1 MVGRV
6 GGQQKI
12 SIGRGC
18 EYLHTVIHE
27 IGEFL
32 LSSEQSAIFNERTAK
47 DTLNFVR
54 SQFVRNRPP
63 ATGLYVRLRL
73 LKAKIWYKCS

>member
-27 IGEFL
+27 IGEFFA
-32 LSSEQSAIFNERTAK
+32 QVSAIFNERTAK

-54 SQFVRNRPP
+54 FCQKPT
-63 ATGLYVRLRL
+63 TGY
-73 LKAKIWYKCS
+73 

>member
-27 IGEFL
+27 IGEFFAL
-32 LSSEQSAIFNERTAK
+32 KSVLSLMKEQPRI
-47 DTLNFVR
+47 L
-54 SQFVRNRPP
+54 
-63 ATGLYVRLRL
+63 
-73 LKAKIWYKCS
+73 

>member
-1 MVGRV
+1 MKCHLFSSELHVFPNLLSRVRLYASILSAHALKIVIHCLRCYSMVGRI

-27 IGEFL
+27 IGEL
-32 LSSEQSAIFNERTAK
+32 VKTNE
-47 DTLNFVR
+47 N
-54 SQFVRNRPP
+54 
-63 ATGLYVRLRL
+63 
-73 LKAKIWYKCS
+73 

>member
-1 MVGRV
+1 MVGQI

-27 IGEFL
+27 IGEFFAL
-32 LSSEQSAIFNERTAK
+32 KSVLSLTKNSKEL
-47 DTLNFVR
+47 DFVKSR
-54 SQFVRNRPP
+54 Q
-63 ATGLYVRLRL
+63 
-73 LKAKIWYKCS
+73 

>member
-54 SQFVRNRPP
+54 SLCQKPT
-63 ATGLYVRLRL
+63 TGYWTLCASQIIKGKNLV
-73 LKAKIWYKCS
+73 